1 MFSIQDMA
9 GTPWQG
15 CCLASILYY
24 ESTYELDLSDS
35 INIIKSNLTLG
46 YNLGFFKFK
55 LRAQHKVVTSNVQQT
70 SPHKDSDTITQTH
83 TSEAPACLSRPHPFF
98 FPLLPSRW
106 VVFSFLPQSQKL
118 PGTKDVIGYLSNS
131 IATSLVTGDAR
142 TPVIGRRCTILV
154 SGYW

>member
-24 ESTYELDLSDS
+24 ESPYELDLSDS

-46 YNLGFFKFK
+46 FNP
-55 LRAQHKVVTSNVQQT
+55 QKVLLMSNKQVLM
-70 SPHKDSDTITQTH
+70 DSDTITQTH

-98 FPLLPSRW
+98 FPLLLSRR